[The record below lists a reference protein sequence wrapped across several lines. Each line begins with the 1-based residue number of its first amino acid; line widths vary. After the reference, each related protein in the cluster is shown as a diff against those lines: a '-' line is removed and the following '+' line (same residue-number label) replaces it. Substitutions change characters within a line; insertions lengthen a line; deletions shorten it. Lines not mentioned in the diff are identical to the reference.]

1 MHLTPAE
8 DFQKILSDWQEHLG
22 AMQASDSDDLD
33 VCCGQPFPDTIFD
46 SDISLSAPPSSSSC
60 SSSNSRSLLK
70 PRQERLATAGGNVYG
85 MKAESQDA
93 RLPIMADD
101 SDDEDQLKP
110 ILDIKIEFD
119 DEDCVDVET
128 VADQMP
134 GSEFISPIISILLNV
149 LLAEIFKPSFY
160 FEWKEKRFLIIC
172 SYEFN
177 FLWATLKLLRL

>member
-46 SDISLSAPPSSSSC
+46 SDISLSAPPSASSC

-101 SDDEDQLKP
+101 SDEEDQLKP

-134 GSEFISPIISILLNV
+134 GSEFISLSIVYVTFIPSNCGKKLVSKIELPS
-149 LLAEIFKPSFY
+149 LQPKYTLAVKI
-160 FEWKEKRFLIIC
+160 R
-172 SYEFN
+172 
-177 FLWATLKLLRL
+177 RLQSSKCV